1 MLLRHATDAPKLEAD
16 PESKMGRKLPEWL
29 SVLIDKQQAAVATE
43 AKETVPTVAKV
54 PADAVKS
61 EGVFDR
67 YVCIDLCTFPFITF
81 TSWPLLILM
90 STNYDRFGPECTC
103 SRRRA
108 FPRVEAESGRAVGV
122 PQWLHDRP
130 GVVQR
135 GRAGG
140 DRCGEYFFAIV
151 PSKQYSIGG

>member
-61 EGVFDR
+61 EGVF
-67 YVCIDLCTFPFITF
+67 
-81 TSWPLLILM
+81 
-90 STNYDRFGPECTC
+90 
-103 SRRRA
+103 
-108 FPRVEAESGRAVGV
+108 GR
-122 PQWLHDRP
+122 
-130 GVVQR
+130 
-135 GRAGG
+135 
-140 DRCGEYFFAIV
+140 
-151 PSKQYSIGG
+151 